1 MSIFRVQKNKN
12 YSVISNTF
20 IFDEKLSWK
29 AKGIL
34 AYFLARPDEWEFYMT
49 EIVKHAKDG
58 KDSLSAGIK
67 ELEKAGYIDRKQKRT
82 TGKFKGYE
90 YEVFEEP
97 QRNNRNGKTAAVNP
111 ISENPP
117 IVSTDSTVNTD
128 KTKAHLEFFERV
140 WRLYPNKKGK
150 GQISETQKRKLH
162 TIGNDAITKCIER
175 FAKDVNGRDKQY
187 IQYGSTFF
195 NSGYIDY
202 LDENYTQQDVKEN
215 KPAPKTKEEILGLDS
230 EIEEY
235 YKTIGG

>member
-20 IFDEKLSWK
+20 IFDDQLSWK

-34 AYFLARPDEWEFYMT
+34 AYFLARPDEWEFYMS

-58 KDSLSAGIK
+58 KDSLSAGVR
-67 ELEKAGYIDRKQKRT
+67 ELEKAGYIDRKQKRM

-111 ISENPP
+111 ISENPQ
-117 IVSTDSTVNTD
+117 IENTD
-128 KTKAHLEFFERV
+128 CKENIDKSNVHLSFFEKV
-140 WRLYPNKKGK
+140 WKMYPEKKGK
-150 GQISETQKRKLH
+150 GQISETQKRK
-162 TIGNDAITKCIER
+162 IYKYGDEFIRCIER
-175 FAKDVNGRDKQY
+175 YKKEKGVDKWRKWQN
-187 IQYGSTFF
+187 GSTFF

-202 LDENYTQQDVKEN
+202 LDVNYN
-215 KPAPKTKEEILGLDS
+215 LKEEKKVSSLPIL
-230 EIEEY
+230 
-235 YKTIGG
+235 